1 MKRLCIG
8 AAFLATVTLCGCT
21 DFGDF
26 GGFDRAKED
35 FHYSYP
41 LQPGG
46 RLEIQNTNGS
56 VEVSG
61 WDRNTI
67 DVSGSKY
74 ASSEHRLRDIT
85 IKVEVSGNNAS
96 VATETPKEFL
106 HGSYGARYFIRVPR
120 RISVDRGETTNGS
133 ISVEDL
139 QGGGHLKSTNG
150 RISMSRDDG
159 DYDVHTTNGSIE
171 FEECGG
177 VERAETTNGSIRG
190 QLKAGAIDAH
200 STNGTVDVTIRKV
213 TDGQQIRATT
223 TNGAVLLT
231 FTEFHDNSVTAET
244 THGNVTLRL
253 PADTNARLSAR
264 TSFAHIVT
272 DLPLT
277 STEEISKHEL
287 RGQIGKGGPLISA
300 ITTTGSVHIERY

>member
-8 AAFLATVTLCGCT
+8 AAFLATVALCGCT

-56 VEVSG
+56 VDISG

-67 DVSGSKY
+67 DVSGTKY
-74 ASSEHRLRDIT
+74 APAEDRLRDIT
-85 IKVEVSGNNAS
+85 IKIDVSGNTAS
-96 VATETPKEFL
+96 VVTETPKEFL
-106 HGSYGARYFIRVPR
+106 HGSYGARYLIRVPR
-120 RISVDRGETTNGS
+120 QTSVGRGETTNGS
-133 ISVEDL
+133 ISVEDM

-150 RISMSRDDG
+150 RISMSRDNG
-159 DYDVHTTNGSIE
+159 DYDVQTTNGSIE
-171 FEECGG
+171 FEECSG

-190 QLKAGAIDAH
+190 QLKAGAINAH
-200 STNGTVDVTIRKV
+200 STNGTVDLTIRQAA
-213 TDGQQIRATT
+213 DGQQIRATT

-231 FTEFHDNSVTAET
+231 FAEFHDNSVTAET

-272 DLPLT
+272 DLPLS

-300 ITTTGSVHIERY
+300 MTTTGGVHIERY